1 MVLAEA
7 IAAKLSRVEEGG
19 EGVIVHV
26 ETLVVESL
34 EHFAEDVGFKGVLGV
49 KS

>member
-19 EGVIVHV
+19 EGAIIHV
-26 ETLVVESL
+26 ETLVIESL
-34 EHFAEDVGFKGVLGV
+34 EHFLVDVGFKGVLGM